1 LLKASLENLRL
12 LDVALLKKSFD
23 GTPGLRRRR
32 NETEPTITTE
42 HTTVGEFGVAPVVVG
57 RIERDYV
64 IS

>member
-23 GTPGLRRRR
+23 GTPGLRRR